1 MFRYVARETQQTAE
15 ETGEKAEG
23 PRAAESGSIG
33 YITSSG
39 FLLGLEGIVGT
50 EETGGTT
57 PPEEGK
63 RGAISGEISENG
75 DATGTGGFARNST
88 GVADIN
94 FLSTFSDTT
103 KGVVAMNAYIMS
115 VATTRKQKLLAIIS
129 ELKFSLIQF
138 FFSC

>member
-1 MFRYVARETQQTAE
+1 MLRYAVRETAE

-23 PRAAESGSIG
+23 ARAAESGPIG
-33 YITSSG
+33 YNISSG
-39 FLLGLEGIVGT
+39 FLLGFEGIVGT

-63 RGAISGEISENG
+63 RGAISGDISENG
-75 DATGTGGFARNST
+75 DTIGTGGFERNST

-94 FLSTFSDTT
+94 FLSSFSDTA
-103 KGVVAMNAYIMS
+103 KCVVAMNMHIMS
-115 VATTRKQKLLAIIS
+115 VATSRKQKLLAIIS

-138 FFSC
+138 LFSC

>member
-23 PRAAESGSIG
+23 PRAAVSGPIG

-39 FLLGLEGIVGT
+39 FLLGFEGIVGI

-63 RGAISGEISENG
+63 RGAISGDISENG
-75 DATGTGGFARNST
+75 DAAGTGGFARNST

-94 FLSTFSDTT
+94 FLSTFSDTAR
-103 KGVVAMNAYIMS
+103 GVFAMNIHIMS
-115 VATTRKQKLLAIIS
+115 VATTRKQKVLAIIS
-129 ELKFSLIQF
+129 EN
-138 FFSC
+138 